1 VRRSLFAILIVLHLV
16 PIWSFDYFLTQDGP
30 IHLANTWTFFRLDA
44 PDHAVFSEY
53 YVRNLLPAPNW
64 LTQWLLAGMLPWLS
78 PAIAEKVIAS
88 GFLLLLP
95 LSLRYALEAV
105 RPSAGFLAL
114 LGFPLV
120 FTWFLNMGLYNFCY
134 GISIHFLVV
143 GYWLRKR
150 DSLDPKAISVLA
162 LGFVVLYFTH
172 IFAVLAAGLT
182 IFIVSIGEFELA
194 WRRWC
199 TTAVAVLPAVALVIV
214 FVLGKQGR
222 VGPPV
227 LEGDVIRERAGAMLL
242 FEPLVSF
249 RAEEGWAYALFAL
262 LLFATYVALC
272 VRRFF
277 DLANMSRAVVVLPC
291 VFGFLCLVM
300 PGWALDGSFVSE
312 RLMYTAAL
320 CVILALGVHDF
331 TNAQRLAVEVIV
343 SLFAVVFVGFQYSS
357 LATANRG
364 LAEELSCGSYLEP
377 GATLLPVPMT
387 PHHRHDLF
395 EHISNYWVMEHG
407 IVNLGNFSAYRG
419 NHPLLFREK
428 FAPVPS
434 IGCPECEPAVVE
446 IDRYLA
452 TQQGRVDYVFA
463 QGIDLTER
471 LGTNYRSVCKSA
483 PNGRAELFKR
493 VTALP
498 AR

>member
-1 VRRSLFAILIVLHLV
+1 MRHRLFAILVVLHLV

-44 PDHAVFSEY
+44 PNHAVFSEY
-53 YVRNLLPAPNW
+53 YVRNLLPTPNW
-64 LTQWLLAGMLPWLS
+64 LIQWLLAGMLPWFS
-78 PAIAEKVIAS
+78 PAVAEKLLAS

-105 RPSAGFLAL
+105 RPTAGFLAL

-143 GYWLRKR
+143 GYWLRNR
-150 DSLDPKAISVLA
+150 NSLDAKAISVLA
-162 LGFVVLYFTH
+162 LGFVALYFTH
-172 IFAVLAAGLT
+172 IFAVVAAGVT
-182 IFIVSIGEFELA
+182 IFVISVGELEFT
-194 WRRWC
+194 WRRWFA
-199 TTAVAVLPAVALVIV
+199 TAVAGLPAVVLVAI
-214 FVLGKQGR
+214 FIMGKQGR
-222 VGPPV
+222 VGPAV
-227 LEGDVIRERAGAMLL
+227 VEADVIRERAAGMLL
-242 FEPLVSF
+242 FEPLISF
-249 RAEEGWAYALFAL
+249 RVEEGWAYALFAL
-262 LLFATYVALC
+262 LLLSAYFAFC

-277 DLANMSRAVVVLPC
+277 EFSNMNRAAVVVPG

-300 PGWALDGSFVSE
+300 PGWALEGAFVSE

-320 CVILALGVHDF
+320 CMIVALGVHDF
-331 TNAQRLAVEVIV
+331 TNAQRLAVEVAV
-343 SLFAVVFVGFQYSS
+343 SLFAVVFIGFQFSS
-357 LATANRG
+357 LATANRD
-364 LAEELSCGSYLEP
+364 LAEELSCGSHLEP

-387 PHHRHDLF
+387 PNYRHDPF

-419 NHPLLFREK
+419 NHPLFFKESM
-428 FAPVPS
+428 APLPS
-434 IGCPECEPAVVE
+434 IGCPECEPSVIE
-446 IDRYLA
+446 IDRYLE
-452 TQQGRVDYVFA
+452 TQLGRVDYVLA

-471 LGTNYRSVCKSA
+471 LGTDYRSVCKSE

-493 VTALP
+493 MTA
-498 AR
+498 ARAR